1 MSVIKART
9 RGRHFVEY
17 RTRLDRENHETLY
30 AYAAFLNEAAEYVL
44 NQLIETVLEKDREF
58 MAWRAEHAKS
68 YAPPRTPRAVRP
80 RTSGARLA
88 ATSSMTAE
96 PPAIRPSAREAAR

>member
-44 NQLIETVLEKDREF
+44 NQLVETVLEKDREF
-58 MAWRAEHAKS
+58 VAWRAEHTKS
-68 YAPPRTPRAVRP
+68 FAPPRTPRPARP
-80 RTSGARLA
+80 RTPGARVA
-88 ATSSMTAE
+88 ATLALTAE
-96 PPAIRPSAREAAR
+96 PPAIRPSAREGAR